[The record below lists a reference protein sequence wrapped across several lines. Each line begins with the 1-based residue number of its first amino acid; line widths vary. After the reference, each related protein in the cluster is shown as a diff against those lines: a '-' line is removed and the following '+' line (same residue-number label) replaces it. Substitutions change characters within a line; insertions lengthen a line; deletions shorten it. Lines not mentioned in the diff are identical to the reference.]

1 MGRILGIDYGGKR
14 TGLAVTDPL
23 QLTANVLTTV
33 HSVSVLDYLDNYL
46 DKQDVSTIVVGYPLN
61 NDGSETDATPL
72 VKGFVRKLKKR
83 YPSQSV
89 EIWDERNT
97 SQIAKDALI
106 KSGVPRKKRQQKAL
120 VDQVSAAVILQSYLG
135 AL

>member
-1 MGRILGIDYGGKR
+1 MSRIIGIDYGGKR
-14 TGLAVTDPL
+14 TGIAVTDPL
-23 QLTANVLTTV
+23 QITANVLTTV
-33 HSVSVLDYLDNYL
+33 HSASVLDYLDEYF
-46 DKQDVSTIVVGYPLN
+46 DKEDVSTIVVGYPLN

-83 YPSQSV
+83 YPSKCV
-89 EIWDERNT
+89 EILDERNT

-106 KSGVPRKKRQQKAL
+106 QGGVPRKRRQEKAL
-120 VDQVSAAVILQSYLG
+120 VDRVSAAVILQSYLG